1 MALAKKFYCQMKVI
15 YPWNSSQDKGQCVL
29 VAVKGA
35 GDLATGVMHRLFR
48 AGFAVMATEL
58 PQPTVLRRTVAF
70 AEAVTLGQ
78 MTVEGVTACRASS
91 VEEVQAALANGL
103 IPIVVDPDG
112 IVLRQLK
119 PQVLVEATL
128 SKYNSGV
135 TINDASI
142 VIALGPGYEAGKDV
156 HAVIETNRGHNLGR
170 VYLEGCA
177 EPDTGLPGT
186 IGGYTSERL
195 LRAPCAGRLYGV
207 RQIGDHIQVGE
218 TVAVVQSDEDITP
231 ISATISGILRGLIRD
246 GLVVNRGMK
255 VGDIDPRAVREHCFT
270 ISDKSRAVAGG
281 VLEAIMYLM
290 NR

>member
-1 MALAKKFYCQMKVI
+1 MKAP
-15 YPWNSSQDKGQCVL
+15 YPWNYSQDKGQRVL

-78 MTVEGVTACRASS
+78 MTVEGVTACHANS

-103 IPIVVDPDG
+103 IPIMVDPDG
-112 IVLRQLK
+112 IVLRQMQ

-128 SKYNSGV
+128 SKYNSGI
-135 TINDASI
+135 TINDAPI
-142 VIALGPGYEAGKDV
+142 VIALGPGYEAGKDA

-170 VYLEGCA
+170 VYLQGCA
-177 EPDTGLPGT
+177 EPDTGVPGT
-186 IGGYTSERL
+186 IGGFASERL

-207 RQIGDHIQVGE
+207 RQIGDHVQAGE
-218 TVAVVQSDEDITP
+218 TVAVVQSDAGTTP
-231 ISATISGILRGLIRD
+231 ITTTISGILRGLVRD
-246 GLVVNRGMK
+246 GLVVNTGMK

-281 VLEAIMYLM
+281 VLEAILHLM

>member
-1 MALAKKFYCQMKVI
+1 MKAT
-15 YPWNSSQDKGQCVL
+15 YPWNYSQDKGQRVL

-70 AEAVTLGQ
+70 AEAVTQGQ
-78 MTVEGVTACRASS
+78 MTVEDVTACRANS
-91 VEEVQAALANGL
+91 VEEVQAALANGFV
-103 IPIVVDPDG
+103 PIVVDPSG
-112 IVLRQLK
+112 IVLRQLQ

-128 SKYNSGV
+128 SKYNSGI
-135 TINDASI
+135 TINDAPI

-170 VYLEGCA
+170 VYLQGSA
-177 EPDTGLPGT
+177 EADTGVPGT
-186 IGGYTSERL
+186 VGGYDSERL
-195 LRAPCAGRLYGV
+195 LRAPCAGRLYSVHG
-207 RQIGDHIQVGE
+207 IGDHVQARE
-218 TVAVVQSDEDITP
+218 TVAIVQSDDGTFPIT
-231 ISATISGILRGLIRD
+231 AAISGILRGLVRD
-246 GLVVNRGMK
+246 GLIVNTGMK